1 MVLRKSFTV
10 LISHCHAAL
19 TYGLKHR
26 QRWSVM
32 KQRNFVAKYAQ
43 RSGAGKH
50 KEKPMRE
57 YNYDDWNDADQ
68 QGVPMEMLE
77 ILEAR
82 ISELEEN
89 AKNAE
94 DDEVFILSK
103 IMDLQDTAI
112 EAKAWAVVGKL
123 EYIIGLHSAT
133 VYAKAR
139 QLLNKDK
146 ENNV

>member
-1 MVLRKSFTV
+1 
-10 LISHCHAAL
+10 
-19 TYGLKHR
+19 
-26 QRWSVM
+26 M
-32 KQRNFVAKYAQ
+32 KQRNYVAKYAQ

-94 DDEVFILSK
+94 DDEVFILSR

-112 EAKAWAVVGKL
+112 EARAWAVVNKL
-123 EYIIGLHSAT
+123 EYMINLHSET
-133 VYAKAR
+133 VHAKAR

-146 ENNV
+146 ENNA

>member
-1 MVLRKSFTV
+1 
-10 LISHCHAAL
+10 
-19 TYGLKHR
+19 
-26 QRWSVM
+26 M
-32 KQRNFVAKYAQ
+32 KQRNYVAKYAQ

-68 QGVPMEMLE
+68 QGVPMEMVE
-77 ILEAR
+77 NLEAR

-103 IMDLQDTAI
+103 IIDLQYTAI

-133 VYAKAR
+133 VFVKAR

-146 ENNV
+146 EHMAGPL

>member
-1 MVLRKSFTV
+1 
-10 LISHCHAAL
+10 
-19 TYGLKHR
+19 
-26 QRWSVM
+26 
-32 KQRNFVAKYAQ
+32 
-43 RSGAGKH
+43 
-50 KEKPMRE
+50 MRE

-68 QGVPMEMLE
+68 QGVPMEMVE
-77 ILEAR
+77 NLEAR

-103 IMDLQDTAI
+103 IIDLQDTAI

-133 VYAKAR
+133 VFVKAK

-146 ENNV
+146 ENMAGPL